1 MRTICALALSLA
13 AATGGQLEE
22 KPPKAP
28 AGFDE
33 ATAGRLLEIRRV
45 FVDRLGGGETASQ
58 IRDMIISSLQSGR
71 LFVITEK
78 EERADAFLRGSA
90 EDLVFT
96 DVHSSSD
103 NINARAAASL
113 GSNPDKEAADRR
125 SRSGSITVG
134 EQESTRIAERKHEA
148 TVSVRLVSKDGDVL
162 WSTTQESLGAKFRGA
177 SADVADK
184 VTRQLLKDYEA
195 ARQARNGLREK
206 GIQADRGAAGE
217 ARKNP

>member
-1 MRTICALALSLA
+1 MKMICALALSLA
-13 AATGGQLEE
+13 AIAGGQTEE
-22 KPPKAP
+22 KPAKAP
-28 AGFDE
+28 AAFDE
-33 ATAGRLLEIRRV
+33 ATAARLLEIRRV
-45 FVDRLGGGETASQ
+45 FVDRLAGGETASQ
-58 IRDMIISSLQSGR
+58 LRDMIISSLQSGK

-78 EERADAFLRGSA
+78 EESADAILRGSA

-103 NINARAAASL
+103 NINARAAAST
-113 GSNPDKEAADRR
+113 GSNPDTQAADRR

-148 TVSVRLVSKDGDVL
+148 VASVRLVSKDGDVL

-184 VTRQLLKDYEA
+184 VARQLLKDYEA
-195 ARQARNGLREK
+195 ARQARNGLKGK
-206 GIQADRGAAGE
+206 GIPAGQGVVGAV
-217 ARKNP
+217 RKNP